1 MSRLVVVLPLTPLRT
16 GDSFPVS
23 AWPLH
28 ITVLPPFQTDAA
40 ASEIARIIAGVV
52 AETAIGRTALTAV
65 AGADALFGRRED
77 VPVTLVEDDPHLTE
91 LHGALVAAV
100 RPFASTPDE
109 PAFTGPGFRA
119 HITIKNGT
127 RVHAGQ
133 RLALR
138 QIALVDMAPRSAAS
152 GRTVLAT
159 FPLPAPDLPAP
170 DSESG
175 SAESV
180 AGDRPAR

>member
-23 AWPLH
+23 DWPLH
-28 ITVLPPFQTDAA
+28 ITVLPPFHTDAA
-40 ASEIARIIAGVV
+40 ASVIAHVISGVV
-52 AETAIGRTALTAV
+52 AATIAGAPGGGTALTPV

-77 VPVTLVEDDPHLTE
+77 VPVTLIEDDPQLTG
-91 LHGALVAAV
+91 LHRALVDAV

-119 HITIKNGT
+119 HITIKNGA
-127 RVHAGQ
+127 RVHEGQ
-133 RLALR
+133 RLALS

-159 FPLPAPDLPAP
+159 FPLAAPGPA
-170 DSESG
+170 
-175 SAESV
+175 
-180 AGDRPAR
+180 